1 MNQLAY
7 MPGANI
13 HSALFGHKPRLEML
27 EHLLDFTPP
36 PATPQSVT
44 PLDKATPDDIVGA
57 QLNTAD
63 WLEKMGAPT
72 TDQAQA
78 AAATAAA
85 QQAFSALTTQ
95 TPEEQRKALM
105 QLKTPPA
112 VRHLTG
118 MLTAYDWEFVEQAK
132 ELRGYAVSQILE
144 ETKHP
149 DAKIRLKALDML
161 GRVTEV
167 ALFTER
173 VEVKNNTLSDAE
185 IEAKIKD
192 KINRFMQVTDVID
205 VAESQDVVDET
216 PAQAPETPD
225 EPAES
230 N

>member
-1 MNQLAY
+1 
-7 MPGANI
+7 
-13 HSALFGHKPRLEML
+13 ML

-44 PLDKATPDDIVGA
+44 PLDKATPDDIVAA

-167 ALFTER
+167 ALFTDR
-173 VEVKNNTLSDAE
+173 VEVKKADLSDAE
-185 IEAKIKD
+185 LEAKIKD

-205 VAESQDVVDET
+205 VVESQDVVDE
-216 PAQAPETPD
+216 APQNNEPTPD

>member
-1 MNQLAY
+1 MDQLAY
-7 MPGANI
+7 MPVANI

-36 PATPQSVT
+36 PATPQSVV
-44 PLDKATPDDIVGA
+44 PLTQATPDDIVGA